1 MSRILRKFAPSLLH
15 IHVSKR
21 IIYTLIL
28 LIASILALKAE
39 NTDSVVAVLTD
50 TLVSVPA
57 DSVAVNGPPSRIR
70 RQKVDL
76 DNTVVFNSS
85 DSMVIIG
92 RNRTFMYGD
101 GHVTYGDLVLDAAV
115 IDMDL
120 KTADVNA
127 AGRTDSLGNLIG
139 TPKFSQGSDGYDA
152 ETMSYNFKS
161 ERGYISNVVTQQGE
175 GFLVGKRSKKM
186 ENGEFYIEQGQY
198 TTCDHHD
205 DPHFHFQITKGK
217 VKPGS
222 NIVTGP
228 AYLVLAGLPLPLAVP
243 FGYFPFTKKY
253 SSGIIFP
260 TFGDDYR
267 RGLYL
272 DNGGYYF
279 AFNDYVDLAL
289 TGQIYTKG
297 TWGLTGRST
306 YSKRYKFAGNVSVSY
321 LNTVDGEKGSAD
333 YSKSTNFQV
342 LWYHQQDSKF
352 NPNMTFS
359 ASVNFATSG
368 YSRNNVNSYYNS
380 SFTENTKSSTVNMT
394 YRFPGTKWSMSAGM
408 NITQRSSDETLNVSL
423 PNLTVSLS
431 QVAPFKR
438 KRAVGDEKWYE
449 RIKLSYSGQLQNSL
463 TAKQDEFFHKSLI
476 KDWRNGMRHNV
487 PISATFQLFKYI
499 NISPSLTLTDR
510 MYTQRVDRMWD
521 SQAAAEVQDTTYNFY
536 NVFDFQASVGLSTKI
551 YGFWRPLFKSKLKMV
566 RHVMTPTVSLSAS
579 PDFGAPGWGYYGRYT
594 YTDPQGQIR
603 ENVYSRYPNAVFGI
617 PGQGKSG
624 IVSFSLA
631 NNLEAKVES
640 NDSVGEK
647 KISLIENLS
656 INESYNFAAD
666 SLNWSNL
673 NTSIMLRLM
682 RNFNLNLS
690 AVWDVY
696 TYKLNSYGRP
706 YKCNVTR
713 LKAGK
718 GLAKL
723 SSTGTSFSYTFNN
736 STFTKLLKR
745 RKEKSA
751 DGDDPDNENSS
762 APTTAKSTAAGE
774 FDDDGYLK
782 WECPWSLSINYSVN
796 YGYGEFDKE
805 KLEYKGRFTH
815 NLSFSGSIKPT
826 PNWDFNFSASYD
838 FKLKKISYMN
848 CNISR
853 DLHCFTMTA
862 SFVPFG
868 PYKSYNFHIAIKS
881 SMLSDLKYDKRSS
894 YSNGIEWY

>member
-1 MSRILRKFAPSLLH
+1 MI
-15 IHVSKR
+15 IENYHVHRR
-21 IIYTLIL
+21 IIYFTTL
-28 LIASILALKAE
+28 LIINFFALHAE
-39 NTDSVVAVLTD
+39 KTDSVIVVSDD
-50 TLVSVPA
+50 TLLLSKP
-57 DSVAVNGPPSRIR
+57 DSIQTPPSRIR

-76 DNTVVFNSS
+76 DNTVVFDSK
-85 DSMVIIG
+85 DSMIVIG
-92 RNRTFMYGD
+92 RNRTYMYGD
-101 GHVTYGDLVLDAAV
+101 GHVTYGDLKLDAEI

-127 AGRTDSLGNLIG
+127 IGRTDSLGDVIG
-139 TPKFSQGSDGYDA
+139 NPNFAQGSDSYTA
-152 ETMSYNFKS
+152 KSMSYNFRS
-161 ERGYISNVVTQQGE
+161 ERGYISDVVTQQGE
-175 GFLVGKRSKKM
+175 GYLVGKRSKKM
-186 ENGEFYIEQGQY
+186 ENGEFYIEGGQY
-198 TTCDHHD
+198 TTCDQHD

-279 AFNDYVDLAL
+279 AFNDYVDLML
-289 TGQIYTKG
+289 TGSIYTKG
-297 TWGLTGRST
+297 SWGIQARSS
-306 YSKRYKFAGNVSVSY
+306 YSKRYKFAGNVAINY
-321 LNTVDGEKGSAD
+321 LTTIDGEKGSAD

-342 LWYHQQDSKF
+342 QWYHQQDSKF

-380 SFTENTKSSTVNMT
+380 NFTENTKSSTVNMT
-394 YRFPGTKWSMSAGM
+394 YRFPGTKWSLSAGM

-423 PNLTVSLS
+423 PNLSVSMS

-438 KRAVGDEKWYE
+438 KRAIGAEKWYE
-449 RIKLSYSGQLQNSL
+449 RIKISYSGQLQNSL

-476 KDWRNGMRHNV
+476 KDWRNGIRHSV

-499 NISPSLTLTDR
+499 NISPNLTLTDR
-510 MYTQRVDRMWD
+510 MYTSRINRQWD
-521 SQAAAEVQDTTYNFY
+521 TQAAAEVVDTTYSFY
-536 NVFDFQASVGLSTKI
+536 NVFDFNASVGLSTKI
-551 YGFWRPLFKSKLKMV
+551 YGFWQPIFKSKLKMV
-566 RHVMTPTVSLSAS
+566 RHVLTPTISLSGA
-579 PDFGAPGWGYYGRYT
+579 PDFGAPFWGYYGRYN
-594 YTDPQGQIR
+594 YIDAHGRER
-603 ENVYSRYPNAVFGI
+603 ENVYSHYPNAIYGV
-617 PGQGKSG
+617 PGRGKSG

-631 NNLEAKVES
+631 NNVEAKVAT
-640 NDSVGEK
+640 NDSIGEK
-647 KISLIENLS
+647 KVSIIENLS
-656 INESYNFAAD
+656 ISESYNFAAD
-666 SLNWSNL
+666 SLNWSNI
-673 NTSIMLRLM
+673 NTSILLRLAK
-682 RNFNLNLS
+682 NFNLSLS

-696 TYKLNSYGRP
+696 TYKLNEYGNP
-706 YKCNVTR
+706 YRCNVTR
-713 LKAGK
+713 LQAGK
-718 GLAKL
+718 GLGRL

-736 STFTKLLKR
+736 NTFKQWFGKKDKNKDKDKNKTDREDTSSKQK
-745 RKEKSA
+745 KK
-751 DGDDPDNENSS
+751 NEATASS
-762 APTTAKSTAAGE
+762 SHD

-782 WECPWSLSINYSVN
+782 WEFPWNLSINYSVS

-805 KLEYKGRFTH
+805 KLEYKGKFTH

-826 PNWDFNFSASYD
+826 PGWDFNFSASYD
-838 FKLKKISYMN
+838 FRLKKISYMN

>member
-1 MSRILRKFAPSLLH
+1 MLKHLIYAIICLIICSFAVGAEEPDSLT
-15 IHVSKR
+15 VAPAAAD
-21 IIYTLIL
+21 TLI
-28 LIASILALKAE
+28 AL
-39 NTDSVVAVLTD
+39 
-50 TLVSVPA
+50 PA
-57 DSVAVNGPPSRIR
+57 DSLAIAAARSKIR

-85 DSMVIIG
+85 DSMIIIG
-92 RNRTFMYGD
+92 RNRTYMYGKS
-101 GHVTYGDLVLDAAV
+101 HVTYGDITLDAAV
-115 IDMDL
+115 IDIDL
-120 KTADVNA
+120 KTSDVNA
-127 AGRTDSLGNLIG
+127 TGQPDSLGNTIG
-139 TPKFSQGSDGYDA
+139 TPTFAQGGDGYDA
-152 ETMSYNFKS
+152 ETMSYNFRTS
-161 ERGYISNVVTQQGE
+161 RGYITNVVTQQGE
-175 GFLVGKRSKKM
+175 GYLVGQKSKKM
-186 ENGEFYIEQGQY
+186 ENGEFYIEQGRY
-198 TTCDHHD
+198 TTCDDHD

-279 AFNDYVDLAL
+279 AFNDNIDLAL

-297 TWGLTGRST
+297 TWGITGRSA
-306 YSKRYKFAGNVSVSY
+306 YSKRYKFAGNVSISY

-342 LWYHQQDSKF
+342 IWYHQQDSKF

-394 YRFPGTKWSMSAGM
+394 YRFPGSKWSLSAGM

-423 PNLTVSLS
+423 PNLTVSMS

-438 KRAVGDEKWYE
+438 KRAVGAEKWYE
-449 RIKLSYSGQLQNSL
+449 RIKISYNGQLQNSL
-463 TAKQDEFFHKSLI
+463 TAKQNDFFQKSLI
-476 KDWRNGMRHNV
+476 KDWRNGMRHSL

-499 NISPSLTLTDR
+499 NISPNLQLNDR
-510 MYTQRVDRMWD
+510 MYTSRVNRQWD
-521 SQAAAEVQDTTYNFY
+521 PNAAAEVMDTTYSFY
-536 NVFDFQASVGLSTKI
+536 NVFDFSASVGLSTKV
-551 YGFWRPLFKSKLKMV
+551 YGFWRPLFKGPLKMV
-566 RHVMTPTVSLSAS
+566 RHVMTPTISLSGS
-579 PDFGAPGWGYYGRYT
+579 PDFGAPFWGYYGRYNRT
-594 YTDPQGQIR
+594 EANGR
-603 ENVYSRYPNAVFGI
+603 EQEVVYSRYPNSAFGI
-617 PGQGKSG
+617 PGRGKSG
-624 IVSFSLA
+624 IVTFSLA
-631 NNLEAKVES
+631 NNLEAKVKS
-640 NDSVGEK
+640 SRDSVEER

-656 INESYNFAAD
+656 LNESYNFAAD

-673 NTSIMLRLM
+673 NTSILLRLA

-696 TYKLNSYGRP
+696 TYRLNEYGTP
-706 YKCNVTR
+706 YRCNVTR

-718 GLAKL
+718 GLARL
-723 SSTGTSFSYTFNN
+723 SSTGTSFSYNFNN
-736 STFTKLLKR
+736 STFTKLFGRDKN
-745 RKEKSA
+745 KESRDPGSA
-751 DGDDPDNENSS
+751 DDDSS
-762 APTTAKSTAAGE
+762 TKKSKKKEDSGSGQ
-774 FDDDGYLK
+774 FDSDGYLK
-782 WECPWSLSINYSVN
+782 MQCPWNLSINYSVS

-805 KLEYKGRFTH
+805 KMEYKGRLTH

-838 FKLKKISYMN
+838 FKQKKIAYMN

-853 DLHCFTMTA
+853 ELHDFVMTA

-868 PYKSYNFHIAIKS
+868 PYKSYNFHIAFKS

>member
-1 MSRILRKFAPSLLH
+1 MARRILYLL
-15 IHVSKR
+15 
-21 IIYTLIL
+21 TC
-28 LIASILALKAE
+28 LIAGAFALCAE
-39 NTDSVVAVLTD
+39 SPDTIVATLSD
-50 TLVSVPA
+50 TVSLVPA
-57 DSVAVNGPPSRIR
+57 DSLATYATPSKIR

-76 DNTVVFNSS
+76 DNTVVFNST

-92 RNRTFMYGD
+92 RNKTFMYGD
-101 GHVTYGDLVLDAAV
+101 GHVTYGDLVLDAAI

-127 AGRTDSLGNLIG
+127 SGRTDTLGNLVG
-139 TPKFSQGSDGYDA
+139 TPKFTQGSDAYNA
-152 ETMSYNFKS
+152 ETMSYNFRS
-161 ERGYISNVVTQQGE
+161 ERGYITNVVTKQGE

-186 ENGEFYIEQGQY
+186 DNGEFYIEQGQY
-198 TTCDHHD
+198 TTCDRHD

-272 DNGGYYF
+272 ENGGYYF

-297 TWGLTGRST
+297 TWGISGRST

-394 YRFPGTKWSMSAGM
+394 YRFPGTPWSISAGM

-423 PNLTVSLS
+423 PNMTVSMS

-438 KRAVGDEKWYE
+438 KHPVGAEKWYE
-449 RIKLSYSGQLQNSL
+449 RIKLSYNGQLQNSL
-463 TAKQDEFFHKSLI
+463 TAKQDEFFKKSLI
-476 KDWRNGMRHNV
+476 KDWRNGIRHSM

-499 NISPSLTLTDR
+499 NISPNLTLNDR
-510 MYTQRVDRMWD
+510 MYTQRINRMWD
-521 SQAAAEVQDTTYNFY
+521 PVAATEVQDTTYSFY
-536 NVFDFQASVGLSTKI
+536 NVFDFSASVGLSTKI
-551 YGFWRPLFKSKLKMV
+551 YGFWRPLFKGKLKMV
-566 RHVMTPTVSLSAS
+566 RHVITPNISFSAA

-594 YTDPQGQIR
+594 YTDATGKQR

-617 PGQGKSG
+617 PERGKSG
-624 IVSFSLA
+624 IVSFSLS
-631 NNLEAKVES
+631 NNLEAKVAT
-640 NDSVGEK
+640 NDSIGEK

-656 INESYNFAAD
+656 VSESYNFAAD
-666 SLNWSNL
+666 SLNWSNI
-673 NTSIMLRLM
+673 NTSILLRLA
-682 RNFNLNLS
+682 RNFNLSLS
-690 AVWDVY
+690 AIWDVY
-696 TYKLNSYGRP
+696 TYKLNSYGNP

-713 LKAGK
+713 LQAGK
-718 GLAKL
+718 GLARL

-736 STFTKLLKR
+736 GTFKRLFKRKKDNKNPGPDEEESESGTSSTSNTSTTSSKTT
-745 RKEKSA
+745 S
-751 DGDDPDNENSS
+751 GSNS
-762 APTTAKSTAAGE
+762 

-782 WECPWSLSINYSVN
+782 WEFPWSLSVNYSVN
-796 YGYGEFDKE
+796 YGYGKFNKE
-805 KLEYKGRFTH
+805 KLEYEGKFTH
-815 NLSFSGSIKPT
+815 SLSFSGTIKPT